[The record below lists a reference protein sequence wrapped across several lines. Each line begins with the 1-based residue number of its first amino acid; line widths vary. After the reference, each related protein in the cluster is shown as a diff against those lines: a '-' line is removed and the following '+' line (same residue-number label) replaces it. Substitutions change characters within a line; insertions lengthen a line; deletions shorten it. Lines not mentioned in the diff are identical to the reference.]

1 MTTVYLPLLTTLML
15 VFSLLLPAIAKT
27 DAFSITILH
36 SNDLHSHEDSYCQ
49 NGKIIG
55 GMARIAHLIK
65 EAKAKSNNVLAIDAG
80 DIFQGTPYF
89 EEYHGQS
96 DVECL
101 NKAGYDIFTIG
112 NHEFDNGTENLVEAL
127 KLAKFD
133 IVSANLDTTTEPN
146 LAALVKPYTIKTI
159 GGQKIAFIGMITP
172 KLRDVAP
179 KLEGVKVKAPD
190 GDWLAPL
197 KNEVEKLK
205 SQGINKII
213 VVSHCGVELEKELAE
228 AVPDIDA
235 VIGGHSHTRLEHP
248 ILVRHSDGS
257 VCAVVQTGCYG
268 RALGKLELV
277 FDQAGKVD
285 LAQTKYRL
293 LDINEGIPEDPAV
306 KAFVQEKGKPFAA
319 MHTCLAGFAAGKFSN
334 QFRSYACDSPIG
346 DLICDSLLFAGKE
359 YGVQAAMQNR
369 GGIRAWI
376 DKGPITA
383 EKIHEVLPFNN
394 VMKVATVDGACLLK
408 AMENSVSGILGAR
421 FLDVGGMKMAYDPGK
436 APGQRVVFIL
446 IQDGK
451 GNWTKLKENGLYRI
465 ALNNFSFDGGEGY
478 DFKNAKEVICTDKKT
493 SQIFQDYLNT
503 VKKVSPALPD
513 RLVSVHGGLIA
524 ADKESGFY
532 WLNYPVPGTEFSIIT
547 GEEGVE
553 FLSGI
558 GTVPLKNPHI
568 SRYRLKLDS
577 NGRYRINMRDL
588 VSSGNTPLWFA
599 VALKV
604 KNEEGGFKK
613 LVTAPVRLP

>member
-1 MTTVYLPLLTTLML
+1 MTTVYLPLLATFML
-15 VFSLLLPAIAKT
+15 VFSLLLPATAKT

-49 NGKIIG
+49 NGKTIG

-127 KLAKFD
+127 KLAKFE

-179 KLEGVKVKAPD
+179 KLQSVKIKAPD

-213 VVSHCGVELEKELAE
+213 VVSHCGIELEKDLAE
-228 AVPDIDA
+228 AVPEIDA

-248 ILVRHSDGS
+248 ILVKRNDGS
-257 VCAVVQTGCYG
+257 VCLLVQTGCYG
-268 RALGKLELV
+268 RALGKLELA

-285 LAQTKYRL
+285 LPQTKYRL
-293 LDINEGIPEDPAV
+293 IDLDDKIPEDPAV
-306 KAFVQEKGKPFAA
+306 KAFVQDKGKPFAA

-394 VMKVATVDGACLLK
+394 VMKVATVDGACLLN

-421 FLDVGGMKMAYDPGK
+421 FLDVGGMKMAYDPAK

-451 GNWTKLKENGLYRI
+451 GNWTKVKENGLYRI

-478 DFKNAKEVICTDKKT
+478 DFKNAREVICTDKKT

-503 VKKVSPALPD
+503 VKKVSPALPN
-513 RLVSVHGGLIA
+513 RLVSVRSGLIV
-524 ADKESGFY
+524 ADKEASSY
-532 WLNYPVPGTEFSIIT
+532 LLSYPVPGTEFSIIT

-553 FLSGI
+553 FLPGF
-558 GTVPLKNPHI
+558 GTVPLKNPRI
-568 SRYRLKLDS
+568 ARYKLKLDPS
-577 NGRYRINMRDL
+577 GRYRIKAEEL
-588 VSSGNTPLWFA
+588 ASSKNTPLWFA
-599 VALKV
+599 VALRV
-604 KNEEGGFKK
+604 RDEDGGFKK
-613 LVTAPVRLP
+613 LVTAPIRLP